1 MIAEREPSS
10 SAPVRIPARTAS
22 ARASTRRWTEA
33 TGAHV
38 LAVDPVADEQFG
50 LDMASRGV
58 HVTSVASTLDGLV
71 EFGRTAP
78 YAILIA
84 PATPGIPPCQFI
96 HKVRE
101 YASPVII
108 AVRDPGDV
116 SAAGELLLAGA
127 TAAVTRP
134 YSAAGLWETLEQV
147 AAAPVNHARVQFGP
161 IELDALAYT
170 VRIHGERIA
179 DLPLKEFELLLA
191 LMLRAPEVLNNEELR
206 TALWGS
212 GAGRPSNNT
221 ISAHVGRLRSR
232 LHGIAD
238 IRRIYGRGYSLTLA
252 SPARP
257 GRDR

>member
-1 MIAEREPSS
+1 MISEREPSTATS
-10 SAPVRIPARTAS
+10 GAVPARTAS
-22 ARASTRRWTEA
+22 ARASARRWTEV

-38 LAVDPVADEQFG
+38 LAVDPVVDEQFR
-50 LDMASRGV
+50 LDMTSRGV
-58 HVTSVASTLDGLV
+58 HVTSVASTVDGLV

-78 YAILIA
+78 YAILVA
-84 PATPGIPPCQFI
+84 PSTPGIPPCQFI

-134 YSAAGLWETLEQV
+134 YTAAGLWETLEG
-147 AAAPVNHARVQFGP
+147 AAAPVNHARVEFGP

-212 GAGRPSNNT
+212 GAHRPSNNT
-221 ISAHVGRLRSR
+221 ISAHVGRLRTR
-232 LHGIAD
+232 LDGIAD

-252 SPARP
+252 
-257 GRDR
+257 